1 MKTDNLE
8 ERLQNEIE
16 HGRYLVKHGP
26 GEVWNWDRPAGQ
38 RRWRRRVEMLM
49 AGLAPG
55 MEVLELGCGSG
66 YFTRELAKSGARI
79 TAIDISPD
87 LLEIARCD
95 VPADNVT
102 FLAEN
107 AYAMSFENDRFDSVI
122 GISVLHHLDIEKGFS
137 EVFRVLKPGGSICF
151 SEPNMLN
158 PQIAI
163 QKNVPYVK
171 KRLGDSPDE
180 TAFFRW
186 QLSRLLQRHGF
197 VDVQVKPFDF
207 LHPNLPGAMV
217 PSLERA
223 CLFMERIPFLRE
235 IAGSLHIK
243 AAKPS

>member
-1 MKTDNLE
+1 MKSDNLE
-8 ERLQNEIE
+8 DRLQNEIE

-26 GEVWNWDRPAGQ
+26 GEVWNWDRPAGR
-38 RRWRRRVEMLM
+38 RRWMRRVDMLM
-49 AGLAPG
+49 TGLAPG

-87 LLEIARCD
+87 LLELARHE
-95 VPADNVT
+95 VPAGNVS

-107 AYAMSFENDRFDSVI
+107 AYSMSFSEDRFDAVI

-137 EVFRVLKPGGSICF
+137 EVFRVLKRGGTICF

-163 QKNVPYVK
+163 QKNVPYIK

-186 QLSRLLQRHGF
+186 QLSALLRRHGF
-197 VDVQVKPFDF
+197 VDVQVRPFDF
-207 LHPNLPGAMV
+207 LHPNLPGSMV
-217 PSLERA
+217 PSLERL
-223 CLFMERIPFLRE
+223 CLLLEHIPLLRE
-235 IAGSLHIK
+235 IAGSLHIR

>member
-1 MKTDNLE
+1 MKSDNLE

-26 GEVWNWDRPAGQ
+26 GEVWNWDRPAGR
-38 RRWRRRVEMLM
+38 RRWMRRVDMIM
-49 AGLAPG
+49 AGLSPG

-66 YFTRELAKSGARI
+66 YFTRELAKSGAKI

-87 LLEIARCD
+87 LLALARRD
-95 VPADNVT
+95 IPAANVT
-102 FLAEN
+102 FLVEN
-107 AYAMSFENDRFDSVI
+107 AYAMTFQDDRFDAVI
-122 GISVLHHLDIEKGFS
+122 GISVLHHLDIAKGFS
-137 EVFRVLKPGGSICF
+137 EVFRVLKPGGTICF

-163 QKNVPYVK
+163 QKNVPYIK

-186 QLSRLLQRHGF
+186 QLIKLLRQYGF
-197 VDVQVKPFDF
+197 ADVKVEPFDF
-207 LHPNLPGAMV
+207 LHPNIPGTMV
-217 PSLERA
+217 PSLERV
-223 CLFMERIPFLRE
+223 CLLMERIPVVRE

-243 AAKPS
+243 ATKPS